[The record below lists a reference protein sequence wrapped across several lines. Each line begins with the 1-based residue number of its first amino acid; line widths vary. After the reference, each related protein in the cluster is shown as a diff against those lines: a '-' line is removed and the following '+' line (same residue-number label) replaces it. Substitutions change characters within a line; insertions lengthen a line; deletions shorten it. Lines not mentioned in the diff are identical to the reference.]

1 MDQLGGNQGVLG
13 LSPMEAKQI
22 SIDPSGWTGMSEPEW
37 PKPGDYAFPSPLR
50 ARESL
55 VKAVF
60 ITLICF
66 AIAVLAFL
74 LGLTPGKPSLLALC
88 GTVLFVLFG
97 CGMVRRCYRLAR
109 QRDVALE
116 LTARGLSWPGM
127 FEKVI
132 PWSEVS
138 EVVRTRE
145 FQRRGM
151 AGVHVKIRD
160 YERFKPKW
168 VKNFLGLDTS
178 GVTLERIP
186 LPSTLDV
193 DPKALLQAIQA
204 HRAHFGRGGRP
215 VGSN

>member
-1 MDQLGGNQGVLG
+1 
-13 LSPMEAKQI
+13 MEAKQI
-22 SIDPSGWTGMSEPEW
+22 SIDPSGWTGTSEPEW

-97 CGMVRRCYRLAR
+97 CGMVLRCYRLAR
-109 QRDVALE
+109 HRDVALE

-160 YERFKPKW
+160 YERFKPRW

-178 GVTLERIP
+178 GVTLTRLP

-204 HRAHFGRGGRP
+204 HRSHFGRGGRP

>member
-1 MDQLGGNQGVLG
+1 
-13 LSPMEAKQI
+13 
-22 SIDPSGWTGMSEPEW
+22 
-37 PKPGDYAFPSPLR
+37 
-50 ARESL
+50 
-55 VKAVF
+55 
-60 ITLICF
+60 
-66 AIAVLAFL
+66 LAFL

-97 CGMVRRCYRLAR
+97 CGMVRRCYRLVR